1 MNKTFSLYLDVLRV
15 VAALVVFLSHV
26 GHGHLV
32 GGVLWRFTF
41 WGHEAVMLFF
51 VLSGYVIAYVTDTRE
66 GTIKDYAVARL
77 ARLYSVIVP
86 AMVLTLLFDALGTR
100 IAPDSYT
107 SGRMMNSNVDPVLS
121 YLLSLLMLNQ
131 SWDWVTHFGSNGAY
145 WSIPFEFWYYVL
157 FGVFVFLKGPWRWG
171 TLLVAACV
179 AGPHILILAPVWL
192 LGVLLYRSRHLALGF
207 KQFGGW
213 LLAIA
218 GGLVLLVMLGWDVRH
233 LGVGHFGGLPINSW
247 AWDMLFGGAVCAHL
261 WGLQAALQSS
271 ATPNLPRWATVA
283 LQRMSGSTLALY
295 LLHLPLIG
303 LLNAMA
309 HHWGKNTFWLWVL
322 LLGPLVFALTV
333 GYRLEQQKHLWRRFF
348 NGLWARWGRA

>member
-15 VAALVVFLSHV
+15 AAALVVFLSHV

-51 VLSGYVIAYVTDTRE
+51 VLSGYVIAYVADTRE
-66 GTIKDYAVARL
+66 GTLKDYAVARL

-86 AMVLTLLFDALGTR
+86 TMVLTLLFDAAGTW

-107 SGRMMNSNVDPVLS
+107 SGRMMNSNIDSTLS
-121 YLLSLLMLNQ
+121 YLLSFLMLNQ
-131 SWDWVTHFGSNGAY
+131 SWSWVTHFGSNGAY

-157 FGVFVFLKGPWRWG
+157 FGAYVFIKGPWRWMV
-171 TLLVAACV
+171 VALSACI

-192 LGVLLYRSRHLALGF
+192 LGVGLYRGRNVAQNHNTVGATSLAVV
-207 KQFGGW
+207 
-213 LLAIA
+213 
-218 GGLVLLVMLGWDVRH
+218 GGLTIVLMFWWDVRH
-233 LGVGHFGGLPINSW
+233 LGVAQLGGIAINSW
-247 AWDMLFGGAVCAHL
+247 GWDMLFGLAVCTHL
-261 WGLQAALQSS
+261 WGLQGLLHHRSP
-271 ATPNLPRWATVA
+271 PNLPHWAGAA
-283 LQRMSGSTLALY
+283 LQRMAGSTLALY

-309 HHWGKNTFWLWVL
+309 HHWGKNTVWLLVL
-322 LLGPLVFALTV
+322 LFVPLVFALTV
-333 GYRLEQQKHLWRRFF
+333 GYRLEQQKHWWRRII
-348 NGLWARWGRA
+348 NGLLARWQKV